1 MKMFQKDEPV
11 AFGGLGSTVEIKL
24 LTQVVHLYFLYN
36 LLSTY
41 IKIVGEKPL
50 H

>member
-1 MKMFQKDEPV
+1 MFQKDEPV

-24 LTQVVHLYFLYN
+24 LTQVVHYISYTLHI
-36 LLSTY
+36 Y